1 MNIQYLI
8 FNNGILNGLV
18 TNDHSSLKWL
28 EFTQDFEF
36 LVKKFATENGST
48 LAQSK
53 VA

>member
-8 FNNGILNGLV
+8 FNNN

-48 LAQSK
+48 LAQST
-53 VA
+53 VT